1 MQSIVELHLE
11 VLELQLL
18 LKGVVLRDQDSLLEL
33 IGQLRVGV
41 DCRV

>member
-18 LKGVVLRDQDSLLEL
+18 LECVVLGDQDSLFEL
-33 IGQLRVGV
+33 VGELGVGV
-41 DCRV
+41 DCAV